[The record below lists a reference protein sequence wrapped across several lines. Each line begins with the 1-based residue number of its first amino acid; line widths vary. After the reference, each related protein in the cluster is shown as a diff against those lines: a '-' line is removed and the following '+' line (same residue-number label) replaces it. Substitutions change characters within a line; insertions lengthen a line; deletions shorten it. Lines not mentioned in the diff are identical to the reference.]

1 VAVFVDTEEVSS
13 MLTILRKTLK
23 ILLPKSTVY
32 YLKHGI
38 ERYRF
43 NHYLKPRLDMN
54 FQPVESGA
62 VPPKKLIAKTAALN
76 EQELEKQSNPNVYFQ
91 TGYYEVLRMLKI
103 IEHFSINL
111 RTLGSIMELG
121 CGTARLL
128 RHFRCFEGVR
138 LVGSD
143 ANLEM
148 IQWCKNNLSGIEFY
162 DNDLEPPLSFAED
175 NSFDLVIAS
184 SVFTHIPL
192 HLQEVW
198 LKEMRRI
205 LRPNGIFI
213 CSVLGKNHQRWVL
226 DSQDII
232 QLRQKGSLTFSPED
246 KQAAFSTRIGGS
258 RWDVFQ
264 TRAEVIRVFGSFFQ
278 IIDYIPGGQDF
289 LVLRKNDFTI
299 PLAIASVPF
308 PAEKV

>member
-1 VAVFVDTEEVSS
+1 